1 MCKSFLIFFINCFV
15 DNWIYTL
22 DALANSE
29 IYKMKK
35 KRPSAQSWVS
45 DKTIKT
51 FFFLPHRSN
60 KELNKKK
67 RNKRLHLLVVCWRNQ
82 EISSL
87 LREMGLGTS
96 LAWGSGL
103 GECRGAFYGGVFFF
117 LWDFA
122 ARGCKYQSAVPILFI
137 IIYLNILSCWFH
149 WQQLLG
155 QIFFFF
161 FKCTGPSGGNP
172 RFPFCGQIKNKKQKK
187 QTNQFQ
193 VSRTWLIGALA

>member
-1 MCKSFLIFFINCFV
+1 M
-15 DNWIYTL
+15 
-22 DALANSE
+22 
-29 IYKMKK
+29 
-35 KRPSAQSWVS
+35 
-45 DKTIKT
+45 
-51 FFFLPHRSN
+51 
-60 KELNKKK
+60 
-67 RNKRLHLLVVCWRNQ
+67 CWRNQ

-161 FKCTGPSGGNP
+161 KCTGPSGGNP

-187 QTNQFQ
+187 KTNKPISSIQNLANWGLSLISTIIRVLCRCL
-193 VSRTWLIGALA
+193 VSMKRWKWPKNKNYKFFFFKLTAH